1 MSQGLSDSTSERIS
15 ALMCQGEKLR
25 QWLELTRPDPSGPAI
40 PHFEDSRQKI
50 ASTFQTLSQQL
61 KNMVV
66 SKLVYTYVVHCLFNV
81 Y

>member
-1 MSQGLSDSTSERIS
+1 MSQELSDSTSERIS

-40 PHFEDSRQKI
+40 RHFEDSRQKI
-50 ASTFQTLSQQL
+50 ASTFQTLCQQL

-66 SKLVYTYVVHCLFNV
+66 SKLV
-81 Y
+81 